1 MMSIG
6 TPKIVSQ
13 IISTSEKKIHFDNLQ
28 EMFEW
33 IEN

>member
-13 IISTSEKKIHFDNLQ
+13 IISTIEEEIHFDNLQ
-28 EMFEW
+28 EMSDW